1 LPPAS
6 LRAILDSMRLGIA
19 VLTAMAL
26 LAPLRA
32 RADELKL
39 KDGTKIVG
47 TIVGFEENS
56 FRVKT
61 SYGFAVVQK
70 DQVASIN
77 ISEGKNEA
85 KNEGKNDVKSD
96 GEKPAPVAKPDPA
109 PVAAA
114 KPIEAAKTST
124 ASSSPAAPPSPAAL
138 PPAKPPSPPEKPAS
152 EIKPAP
158 AQPVPVAKTAKPET
172 PAAPALAQPVKLA
185 QKTAAAAT
193 EPVLT
198 SASASVSGPKP
209 AEPARA
215 VPPPAA
221 EPALKSTSV
230 SASAPKPAEPPKAA
244 PPPAAEL
251 GPIREQVVGNTYT
264 NQTYGF
270 QMYKP
275 PTWQVIAGVPSLLPG
290 AIAAMGTNDQTTYL
304 LVGQEL
310 AANSVESVRDAT
322 ERRLRDIMDNF
333 RPLGEMSLT
342 VSGARAIQIHFRGG
356 VDGHDWSGV
365 AMFVP
370 HGARLFTIFGMTL
383 ADSDLV
389 QIQENVIARA
399 ISSLQFTAQ

>member
-1 LPPAS
+1 
-6 LRAILDSMRLGIA
+6 MRLG
-19 VLTAMAL
+19 TPL
-26 LAPLRA
+26 LAAVTLLMPLWA

-47 TIVGFEENS
+47 TIVGFEDNS
-56 FRVKT
+56 FKVKT

-70 DQVASIN
+70 DQVASID

-85 KNEGKNDVKSD
+85 NSEGKDEGKNDA
-96 GEKPAPVAKPDPA
+96 GKPASIAKPDPA
-109 PVAAA
+109 PVVVA
-114 KPIEAAKTST
+114 KPVEAAKAST
-124 ASSSPAAPPSPAAL
+124 ASSSPAAQPSPPAV
-138 PPAKPPSPPEKPAS
+138 PPAKPSSPPAKPSS

-158 AQPVPVAKTAKPET
+158 VEPVRVAKTAKPET
-172 PAAPALAQPVKLA
+172 PAAPAAAQPVKLA
-185 QKTAAAAT
+185 EKTAATAT
-193 EPVLT
+193 EPILS
-198 SASASVSGPKP
+198 SASASVSAPKP
-209 AEPARA
+209 AEPPRA

-230 SASAPKPAEPPKAA
+230 SAGAPKPAEPPKAL
-244 PPPAAEL
+244 PPPAAEP
-251 GPIREQVVGNTYT
+251 GPIREQVIGNTYT

-275 PTWQVIAGVPSLLPG
+275 PAWEVIAGVPSLLPG

-333 RPLGEMSLT
+333 RPLGETSLT

>member
-1 LPPAS
+1 
-6 LRAILDSMRLGIA
+6 MRLGTPLLAA
-19 VLTAMAL
+19 VTL
-26 LAPLRA
+26 LAPLWA

-56 FRVKT
+56 FKVKT

-77 ISEGKNEA
+77 ISESKSEA
-85 KNEGKNDVKSD
+85 KSEGKNDVKSD
-96 GEKPAPVAKPDPA
+96 AEKPAPVAKPDPA
-109 PVAAA
+109 PVVVA
-114 KPIEAAKTST
+114 KPVEAAKTST

-152 EIKPAP
+152 ALKPAP
-158 AQPVPVAKTAKPET
+158 VEPVPVAKTARPET
-172 PAAPALAQPVKLA
+172 PAAPAAAQAVKLA
-185 QKTAAAAT
+185 EKTAATAT

-198 SASASVSGPKP
+198 SASASVSAPKT
-209 AEPARA
+209 AEPPRA

-221 EPALKSTSV
+221 EP
-230 SASAPKPAEPPKAA
+230 
-244 PPPAAEL
+244 

-275 PTWQVIAGVPSLLPG
+275 PAWEVIAGVPSLLPG

-333 RPLGEMSLT
+333 RPLGETSLT

>member
-1 LPPAS
+1 
-6 LRAILDSMRLGIA
+6 MRLGIPFLA
-19 VLTAMAL
+19 AMTL
-26 LAPLRA
+26 LAPLRTH
-32 RADELKL
+32 ADELKL

-56 FRVKT
+56 FKVKT

-85 KNEGKNDVKSD
+85 KSESKNDVKSD
-96 GEKPAPVAKPDPA
+96 AEKPAPVAKPDPA

-114 KPIEAAKTST
+114 KPVEAAKAIPNS
-124 ASSSPAAPPSPAAL
+124 APPAVQPS
-138 PPAKPPSPPEKPAS
+138 PPAVPPTKPPSPPEKPAS
-152 EIKPAP
+152 ALKPAP
-158 AQPVPVAKTAKPET
+158 AQPVPVAKSAKPET
-172 PAAPALAQPVKLA
+172 PAAPAAAQPVKSTD
-185 QKTAAAAT
+185 KAAVAAT
-193 EPVLT
+193 EPVLNST
-198 SASASVSGPKP
+198 SASANI
-209 AEPARA
+209 
-215 VPPPAA
+215 
-221 EPALKSTSV
+221 
-230 SASAPKPAEPPKAA
+230 PKPAEPPKAA
-244 PPPAAEL
+244 PPPASEP

-275 PTWQVIAGVPSLLPG
+275 PAWQVIAGVPSLLPG

-310 AANSVESVRDAT
+310 AANSIESVRDAT

-333 RPLGEMSLT
+333 RPLGETSLT

-365 AMFVP
+365 AVLVP

-399 ISSLQFTAQ
+399 ISSLQFTTQ

>member
-19 VLTAMAL
+19 VLTAVAL
-26 LAPLRA
+26 LAPLWTH
-32 RADELKL
+32 ADELKL

-56 FRVKT
+56 FKVKT

-77 ISEGKNEA
+77 ISEA
-85 KNEGKNDVKSD
+85 KSESKNDVKSD
-96 GEKPAPVAKPDPA
+96 AEKPAPVAKPDPA
-109 PVAAA
+109 PVAVA
-114 KPIEAAKTST
+114 KPVEAAK
-124 ASSSPAAPPSPAAL
+124 ASPAGASPAAQPSPPAV
-138 PPAKPPSPPEKPAS
+138 PPAKPPSPPETPAS
-152 EIKPAP
+152 ALKPVP
-158 AQPVPVAKTAKPET
+158 AQAVPVAKSAKPE
-172 PAAPALAQPVKLA
+172 AATDPVAAQPVKPA
-185 QKTAAAAT
+185 EKAAVAAT
-193 EPVLT
+193 EPALGSMST
-198 SASASVSGPKP
+198 GANIPKP
-209 AEPARA
+209 AEA
-215 VPPPAA
+215 
-221 EPALKSTSV
+221 
-230 SASAPKPAEPPKAA
+230 PKAA
-244 PPPAAEL
+244 PPPAAEP

-264 NQTYGF
+264 NETYGF

-275 PTWQVIAGVPSLLPG
+275 PAWQVIAGVPSLLPG

-310 AANSVESVRDAT
+310 AANSIESVRDAT

-333 RPLGEMSLT
+333 RPLGETRLT

>member
-1 LPPAS
+1 
-6 LRAILDSMRLGIA
+6 
-19 VLTAMAL
+19 
-26 LAPLRA
+26 
-32 RADELKL
+32 
-39 KDGTKIVG
+39 
-47 TIVGFEENS
+47 
-56 FRVKT
+56 
-61 SYGFAVVQK
+61 
-70 DQVASIN
+70 
-77 ISEGKNEA
+77 
-85 KNEGKNDVKSD
+85 
-96 GEKPAPVAKPDPA
+96 
-109 PVAAA
+109 
-114 KPIEAAKTST
+114 
-124 ASSSPAAPPSPAAL
+124 
-138 PPAKPPSPPEKPAS
+138 
-152 EIKPAP
+152 
-158 AQPVPVAKTAKPET
+158 
-172 PAAPALAQPVKLA
+172 VKLA
-185 QKTAAAAT
+185 EKTAATAT

-198 SASASVSGPKP
+198 SASASVSAPKT
-209 AEPARA
+209 AEPPRA

-221 EPALKSTSV
+221 EPAPKSTSV
-230 SASAPKPAEPPKAA
+230 SASAPKTAEPAKAV
-244 PPPAAEL
+244 PPPAAEP

-275 PTWQVIAGVPSLLPG
+275 PAWEVIAGVPSLLPG

>member
-1 LPPAS
+1 
-6 LRAILDSMRLGIA
+6 MRLGIA
-19 VLTAMAL
+19 VLTAVAL
-26 LAPLRA
+26 LAPVWT

-39 KDGTKIVG
+39 KDGTKITG

-56 FRVKT
+56 FKVKT

-77 ISEGKNEA
+77 ISEGKNEGKNDG
-85 KNEGKNDVKSD
+85 KNESKNDVKID
-96 GEKPAPVAKPDPA
+96 DEKPAPVAKPDPA
-109 PVAAA
+109 PAAAA
-114 KPIEAAKTST
+114 KPVEAAKAST
-124 ASSSPAAPPSPAAL
+124 ASSSPAAPLSPPAV

-152 EIKPAP
+152 AIKPAP
-158 AQPVPVAKTAKPET
+158 AQPAPVAKTAKPEVQAAPVAAQPEK
-172 PAAPALAQPVKLA
+172 PAAKTVA
-185 QKTAAAAT
+185 TAA
-193 EPVLT
+193 EPAPNSVST
-198 SASASVSGPKP
+198 SANIPKP
-209 AEPARA
+209 AGPPKA
-215 VPPPAA
+215 VLPPAA
-221 EPALKSTSV
+221 EPGL
-230 SASAPKPAEPPKAA
+230 
-244 PPPAAEL
+244 
-251 GPIREQVVGNTYT
+251 IREQVIGNTYT

-275 PTWQVIAGVPSLLPG
+275 PAWQVIAGVPSLLPG

-310 AANSVESVRDAT
+310 AASSIESVRDAT

-333 RPLGEMSLT
+333 RPLGEASLT

-365 AMFVP
+365 AVFVP

-399 ISSLQFTAQ
+399 ISSLQFTTQ

>member
-1 LPPAS
+1 LPPGD
-6 LRAILDSMRLGIA
+6 LRAILDFMRLGTSLLAA
-19 VLTAMAL
+19 VAL

-32 RADELKL
+32 HADELKL
-39 KDGTKIVG
+39 KDGTKITG

-56 FRVKT
+56 FKVKT

-77 ISEGKNEA
+77 ISEGKNE
-85 KNEGKNDVKSD
+85 GKNDGKSD
-96 GEKPAPVAKPDPA
+96 GEKPAPVTKPDPA
-109 PVAAA
+109 PVAPA
-114 KPIEAAKTST
+114 KPVEAAKAIPNS
-124 ASSSPAAPPSPAAL
+124 APPAVQPSPPAVL
-138 PPAKPPSPPEKPAS
+138 PAKPPSPPEKPAS
-152 EIKPAP
+152 AIKPAP
-158 AQPVPVAKTAKPET
+158 AQPVPVAKIAQPEAAST
-172 PAAPALAQPVKLA
+172 PVAAQPVKPAEKMAATATELA
-185 QKTAAAAT
+185 TSSKSTSANIPKPADKAAATAT
-193 EPVLT
+193 EPVLN
-198 SASASVSGPKP
+198 SA
-209 AEPARA
+209 
-215 VPPPAA
+215 
-221 EPALKSTSV
+221 STSV
-230 SASAPKPAEPPKAA
+230 SAPKPAEPPKAA
-244 PPPAAEL
+244 PPPAAEP

-275 PTWQVIAGVPSLLPG
+275 PAWQVIAGVPSLLPG

-310 AANSVESVRDAT
+310 AANSIESVRDAT

-333 RPLGEMSLT
+333 RPLGETSFT

-365 AMFVP
+365 AVLVP

-383 ADSDLV
+383 ADTDLV

>member
-1 LPPAS
+1 
-6 LRAILDSMRLGIA
+6 MRLGTPLLAA
-19 VLTAMAL
+19 VTL
-26 LAPLRA
+26 LAPLWA

-56 FRVKT
+56 FKVKT

-85 KNEGKNDVKSD
+85 NSEGKDKGKNDS
-96 GEKPAPVAKPDPA
+96 GKPASIAKPDPA
-109 PVAAA
+109 PVVVA
-114 KPIEAAKTST
+114 KPVEAAKAST
-124 ASSSPAAPPSPAAL
+124 ASSSPAAQPSPPAV
-138 PPAKPPSPPEKPAS
+138 PPAKPSSPPAKPAS

-158 AQPVPVAKTAKPET
+158 VEPVRVAKTAKPET
-172 PAAPALAQPVKLA
+172 PAAPAAAQPVKLA
-185 QKTAAAAT
+185 EKTAATAT

-198 SASASVSGPKP
+198 SASASVSAPKP
-209 AEPARA
+209 AEPPRA
-215 VPPPAA
+215 VPSPAA

-230 SASAPKPAEPPKAA
+230 SAGAPKPAEPPKAL
-244 PPPAAEL
+244 PPPAAEP
-251 GPIREQVVGNTYT
+251 GPIREQVIGNTYT

-275 PTWQVIAGVPSLLPG
+275 PAWQVIAGVPSLLPG

-333 RPLGEMSLT
+333 RPLGETSLT

-365 AMFVP
+365 AVFVP

-399 ISSLQFTAQ
+399 ISSLQFTVQ

>member
-1 LPPAS
+1 
-6 LRAILDSMRLGIA
+6 MRLG
-19 VLTAMAL
+19 TPL
-26 LAPLRA
+26 LAAVTLLVPLWA

-47 TIVGFEENS
+47 TIVGFGENS
-56 FRVKT
+56 FKVKT

-70 DQVASIN
+70 DQVASID
-77 ISEGKNEA
+77 ISEVKKEA
-85 KNEGKNDVKSD
+85 KSEGKNDVKSD
-96 GEKPAPVAKPDPA
+96 AEKSAPLARTDPAPAVVAKP
-109 PVAAA
+109 V
-114 KPIEAAKTST
+114 EAAK
-124 ASSSPAAPPSPAAL
+124 ASPAST
-138 PPAKPPSPPEKPAS
+138 PPAVQASPPAVPPARPPSPPEKPAS
-152 EIKPAP
+152 ALKPAP
-158 AQPVPVAKTAKPET
+158 VEPVPVAKTAKPET
-172 PAAPALAQPVKLA
+172 PAAPAATQSVKLA
-185 QKTAAAAT
+185 EKTAPMAT
-193 EPVLT
+193 EPILS

-209 AEPARA
+209 AEPPRA

-230 SASAPKPAEPPKAA
+230 GTSAPKPAAPPKAV
-244 PPPAAEL
+244 PPPASEP

-275 PTWQVIAGVPSLLPG
+275 PAWQVIAGVPSLLPG

-310 AANSVESVRDAT
+310 AASSIESVRDAT

-333 RPLGEMSLT
+333 RPLGETSLT

-370 HGARLFTIFGMTL
+370 HGKRLFTIFGMTL
-383 ADSDLV
+383 ADNDLV

-399 ISSLQFTAQ
+399 ISSLQFTTQ

>member
-1 LPPAS
+1 
-6 LRAILDSMRLGIA
+6 MRLGTPLLAA
-19 VLTAMAL
+19 VAL

-32 RADELKL
+32 HADELKL
-39 KDGTKIVG
+39 KDGTKITG

-56 FRVKT
+56 FKVKT

-77 ISEGKNEA
+77 ISEGKNEG
-85 KNEGKNDVKSD
+85 KNESKNDGKSD
-96 GEKPAPVAKPDPA
+96 AEKPAPVAKPDPA

-114 KPIEAAKTST
+114 KPVEAAKAIPNS
-124 ASSSPAAPPSPAAL
+124 APPAVQPSPPAV

-152 EIKPAP
+152 TLKPAP
-158 AQPVPVAKTAKPET
+158 AQPVPVAKIAQPEAPTA
-172 PAAPALAQPVKLA
+172 PAATQPVKSTE
-185 QKTAAAAT
+185 KVAATAT
-193 EPVLT
+193 EPVLH
-198 SASASVSGPKP
+198 SA
-209 AEPARA
+209 
-215 VPPPAA
+215 
-221 EPALKSTSV
+221 STSV
-230 SASAPKPAEPPKAA
+230 SAPKPAEPPKA
-244 PPPAAEL
+244 PPPAAEP
-251 GPIREQVVGNTYT
+251 GPIHEQVVGNTYT

-275 PTWQVIAGVPSLLPG
+275 PAWQVIAGVPSLLPG

-310 AANSVESVRDAT
+310 GANSIESVRDAT

-333 RPLGEMSLT
+333 RPLGETSLT

-356 VDGHDWSGV
+356 VDGHDWSGAAV
-365 AMFVP
+365 FVP

>member
-1 LPPAS
+1 
-6 LRAILDSMRLGIA
+6 MRLGTPLLAA
-19 VLTAMAL
+19 VTL
-26 LAPLRA
+26 LAPMWA

-56 FRVKT
+56 FKVKT

-70 DQVASIN
+70 DQVASID

-85 KNEGKNDVKSD
+85 KNESKNDGKSD
-96 GEKPAPVAKPDPA
+96 AVIPAPVAKPDPA
-109 PVAAA
+109 PVAVA
-114 KPIEAAKTST
+114 KPVEAAKAST
-124 ASSSPAAPPSPAAL
+124 ASSSPAAPLSPPAV

-152 EIKPAP
+152 ALKPAP
-158 AQPVPVAKTAKPET
+158 VEPVPVAKTARPET
-172 PAAPALAQPVKLA
+172 PAAPAAAQAVKLA
-185 QKTAAAAT
+185 EKTAATAT

-198 SASASVSGPKP
+198 SASASVSAPKT
-209 AEPARA
+209 AEPPRA

-230 SASAPKPAEPPKAA
+230 SASAPKTAEPAKAV
-244 PPPAAEL
+244 PPPAAEP

-275 PTWQVIAGVPSLLPG
+275 PAWEVIAGVPSLLPG

-333 RPLGEMSLT
+333 RPLGETSFT

>member
-1 LPPAS
+1 
-6 LRAILDSMRLGIA
+6 MRLG
-19 VLTAMAL
+19 TPL
-26 LAPLRA
+26 LAAVTLLMPLWA

-47 TIVGFEENS
+47 TIVGFEDNS
-56 FRVKT
+56 FKVKT

-70 DQVASIN
+70 DQVASID

-85 KNEGKNDVKSD
+85 NSEGKDEGKNDA
-96 GEKPAPVAKPDPA
+96 GKPASIAKPDPA
-109 PVAAA
+109 PVVVA
-114 KPIEAAKTST
+114 KPVEAAKAST
-124 ASSSPAAPPSPAAL
+124 ASSSPAAQPSPPAV
-138 PPAKPPSPPEKPAS
+138 PPAKPSSPPAKPAS

-158 AQPVPVAKTAKPET
+158 VEPVRVAKTAKPET
-172 PAAPALAQPVKLA
+172 PAAPAAAQPVKLA
-185 QKTAAAAT
+185 EKTAATAT
-193 EPVLT
+193 EPILS
-198 SASASVSGPKP
+198 SASASVSAPKP
-209 AEPARA
+209 AEPPRA

-230 SASAPKPAEPPKAA
+230 SAGAPKPAEPPKAL
-244 PPPAAEL
+244 PPPAAEP
-251 GPIREQVVGNTYT
+251 GPIREQVIGNTYT

-275 PTWQVIAGVPSLLPG
+275 PAWEVIAGVPSLLPG

-310 AANSVESVRDAT
+310 AASSIESVRDAT

-333 RPLGEMSLT
+333 RPLGETSLT

-399 ISSLQFTAQ
+399 VSSLQFTTQ

>member
-1 LPPAS
+1 
-6 LRAILDSMRLGIA
+6 
-19 VLTAMAL
+19 MAL
-26 LAPLRA
+26 LVPLWA
-32 RADELKL
+32 HADELKL

-47 TIVGFEENS
+47 TIVGFEDNS
-56 FRVKT
+56 FKVKT

-77 ISEGKNEA
+77 ISEGKNEG
-85 KNEGKNDVKSD
+85 KSEGKNDVKSEA
-96 GEKPAPVAKPDPA
+96 EKPAPVAKPDPA
-109 PVAAA
+109 PVAPA
-114 KPIEAAKTST
+114 KPVEVAK
-124 ASSSPAAPPSPAAL
+124 ASPASTPPAVQASPLAVL
-138 PPAKPPSPPEKPAS
+138 SAKPPSPPEKPAS

-172 PAAPALAQPVKLA
+172 PAAPAATQPVKLA
-185 QKTAAAAT
+185 EKTAATAT
-193 EPVLT
+193 EPILS
-198 SASASVSGPKP
+198 SASASVSAPKP
-209 AEPARA
+209 AEPPRA
-215 VPPPAA
+215 VPPSAA

-244 PPPAAEL
+244 PPPAAEP

-275 PTWQVIAGVPSLLPG
+275 PAWEVIAGVPSLLPG

-310 AANSVESVRDAT
+310 AASSIESVRDAT

-333 RPLGEMSLT
+333 RPLGETSLT

>member
-1 LPPAS
+1 
-6 LRAILDSMRLGIA
+6 MRLG
-19 VLTAMAL
+19 TPL
-26 LAPLRA
+26 LAAVTLLMPLWA

-47 TIVGFEENS
+47 TIVGFEDNS
-56 FRVKT
+56 FKVKT

-70 DQVASIN
+70 DQVASID

-85 KNEGKNDVKSD
+85 NSEGKDEGKNDA
-96 GEKPAPVAKPDPA
+96 GKPASIAKPDPA
-109 PVAAA
+109 PVVVA
-114 KPIEAAKTST
+114 KPVEAAKAST
-124 ASSSPAAPPSPAAL
+124 ASSSPAAQPSPPAV
-138 PPAKPPSPPEKPAS
+138 PPAKPSSPPAKPAS

-158 AQPVPVAKTAKPET
+158 VEPVRVAKTAKPET
-172 PAAPALAQPVKLA
+172 PAAPAAAQPVKLA
-185 QKTAAAAT
+185 EKTAATAT
-193 EPVLT
+193 EPILS
-198 SASASVSGPKP
+198 SASASVSAPKP
-209 AEPARA
+209 AEPPRA

-230 SASAPKPAEPPKAA
+230 SAGAPKPAEPPKAL
-244 PPPAAEL
+244 PPPAAEP
-251 GPIREQVVGNTYT
+251 GPIREQVIGNTYT

-275 PTWQVIAGVPSLLPG
+275 PAWEVIAGVPSLLPG

-310 AANSVESVRDAT
+310 AANSIESVRDAT

-333 RPLGEMSLT
+333 RPLGETSPT

>member
-19 VLTAMAL
+19 VLTAVAL
-26 LAPLRA
+26 LAPLWTH
-32 RADELKL
+32 ADELKL
-39 KDGTKIVG
+39 KDGTKITG

-56 FRVKT
+56 FKVKT

-85 KNEGKNDVKSD
+85 KSEGKNDGKSD

-109 PVAAA
+109 PVAPA
-114 KPIEAAKTST
+114 KPVEAAKAIPNS
-124 ASSSPAAPPSPAAL
+124 APPAVQPSPPAVL
-138 PPAKPPSPPEKPAS
+138 PAKPPSPPEKPAS
-152 EIKPAP
+152 AIKPAP
-158 AQPVPVAKTAKPET
+158 AQPVPVAKIAQPEAAST
-172 PAAPALAQPVKLA
+172 PVAAQPVKPA
-185 QKTAAAAT
+185 EKRAVTAT
-193 EPVLT
+193 EPALN
-198 SASASVSGPKP
+198 SA
-209 AEPARA
+209 
-215 VPPPAA
+215 
-221 EPALKSTSV
+221 STSV
-230 SASAPKPAEPPKAA
+230 SAPKPAEPPKAV
-244 PPPAAEL
+244 PPPAAEP

-310 AANSVESVRDAT
+310 AANSIESVRDAT

-333 RPLGEMSLT
+333 RPLGETSPT